1 MEPGARGQSA
11 ALSGTSHDHARRT
24 SAQVNRHFGWLRMG
38 APGRVPPAGFEP
50 ALTAPEADPV
60 HRFYLAKRT
69 VPVRLGSV
77 WGERRIRI
85 AGPGCSHIF
94 RPASGPG
101 GARIVVS
108 SVVEYS
114 YWCCEQSADRRCRPA
129 GRSREEAEAGPWVSR
144 RISRFALT
152 AEFLVGHGC

>member
-38 APGRVPPAGFEP
+38 APGRVPPAGFEL

-77 WGERRIRI
+77 WGS
-85 AGPGCSHIF
+85 AGYELLDQDAATSFDQRQG
-94 RPASGPG
+94 R
-101 GARIVVS
+101 GARASWSAAWWSTHTGAVNS
-108 SVVEYS
+108 
-114 YWCCEQSADRRCRPA
+114 QQTDDADRLAAAAKRQRPVR
-129 GRSREEAEAGPWVSR
+129 GFRGGFPGSP
-144 RISRFALT
+144 
-152 AEFLVGHGC
+152 